1 MRTRRSP
8 QRVLVALLVALRV
21 VAAVPAAPEDLE
33 QAKKL
38 YREGHFSES
47 ITSLRLVVAT
57 LGQSQDLGLRRIQ
70 LADAYLH
77 LALSHVALGDMEN
90 GKQALKEMLR
100 IDAGRRLD
108 PEVYAPKVVALF
120 DQAQSEIAAE
130 PRASVAPSQA
140 PASAGV
146 SKKPEGKKSLKLP
159 LLLGAGAAGAAGL
172 AVGLHGGGGGSTA
185 PQTIVATD
193 VVTPARIAWLSSIPA
208 PGTTVPLRLTS
219 CPRNR
224 NGSCTNGLT
233 LSFEVTSTTRVPRA
247 FLHVELLSGGV
258 ECLFGYSID
267 DQGIIELVP
276 GKPTAMVTRYLALEP
291 ACQPPFKTTSLSATL
306 ITEGAAQTLVAQG
319 FAGGFDF
326 VP

>member
-1 MRTRRSP
+1 
-8 QRVLVALLVALRV
+8 VALLVALRV

-120 DQAQSEIAAE
+120 DQARSEVAAE
-130 PRASVAPSQA
+130 PRPSVAPPQA

-146 SKKPEGKKSLKLP
+146 SKKPEGKRSLKLP
-159 LLLGAGAAGAAGL
+159 LLLGAGAAGATGI
-172 AVGLHGGGGGSTA
+172 AVGLHNSGGSAA

-193 VVTPARIAWLSSIPA
+193 VVTPARISWLSSNPA
-208 PGTTVPLRLTS
+208 PGTTVPLKLAS
-219 CPRNR
+219 CPRNLT
-224 NGSCTNGLT
+224 GSCTNALT
-233 LSFEVTSTTRVPRA
+233 LNFEVTSTTRVPRA
-247 FLHVELLSGGV
+247 FLHVELLSGGIQ
-258 ECLFGYSID
+258 CLKGFSVDAQGY
-267 DQGIIELVP
+267 IELP
-276 GKPTAMVTRYLALEP
+276 EGRPTTMVTQPLRLEP
-291 ACQPPFKTTSLSATL
+291 GCQPPFKTTSLSATL
-306 ITEGAAQTLVAQG
+306 ITAGEAQTLVAQG